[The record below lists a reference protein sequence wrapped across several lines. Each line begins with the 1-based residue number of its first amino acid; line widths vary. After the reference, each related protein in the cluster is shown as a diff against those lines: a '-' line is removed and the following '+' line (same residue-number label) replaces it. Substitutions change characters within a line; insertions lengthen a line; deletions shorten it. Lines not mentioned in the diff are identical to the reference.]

1 MPSWHFVMAQRSWKN
16 GSIPYGIVCRTDD
29 LRSVSYGLTGVGARD
44 ACASKKKYGVWRQL
58 GNVSFLYIYIN
69 HVRLCLYSVHCVPS
83 DGNVFPRV
91 PPICQNINIETPPFL
106 AVINIDF
113 LAVLVVVS
121 SFTFL
126 PFPSLTFVPAAAI
139 SMYRPFITLKPLGK
153 GCPSAASQRCC
164 AKGNKERPVFTLF
177 KFSFYQKL
185 NHSKTIWEAWNFS

>member
-1 MPSWHFVMAQRSWKN
+1 MLAHLKRNTAYEGSWVMYPFCTYLSIMSASACTVYTASHQMGMCFQ
-16 GSIPYGIVCRTDD
+16 GS
-29 LRSVSYGLTGVGARD
+29 
-44 ACASKKKYGVWRQL
+44 
-58 GNVSFLYIYIN
+58 
-69 HVRLCLYSVHCVPS
+69 
-83 DGNVFPRV
+83 
-91 PPICQNINIETPPFL
+91 PPICQNINIETPPPFL

-185 NHSKTIWEAWNFS
+185 NHSKTI